1 LGVLVLKRTKD
12 DTKLCHAFI
21 WTDGR
26 YIPVEKEEILS
37 KIDNIIRELSHLSSA
52 QEKSSEAQ
60 MLKKEIDKE
69 DERKLANLFEDLLV
83 LLKDDPE
90 NKNMIREI
98 WNRIMN
104 GYGHVPVIS
113 EILKSVEKSFL

>member
-1 LGVLVLKRTKD
+1 MIRLR
-12 DTKLCHAFI
+12 CNS
-21 WTDGR
+21 
-26 YIPVEKEEILS
+26 VEKEETVS
-37 KIDNIIRELSHLSSA
+37 KIDNVIRELSHLSSA

-69 DERKLANLFEDLLV
+69 DEMKLANLFEDLLV

>member
-1 LGVLVLKRTKD
+1 MI
-12 DTKLCHAFI
+12 HAFI

-52 QEKSSEAQ
+52 RGKSSEESQ
-60 MLKKEIDKE
+60 ILKKEIDKE
-69 DERKLANLFEDLLV
+69 DEMKLANLFEDLVV

>member
-1 LGVLVLKRTKD
+1 M
-12 DTKLCHAFI
+12 
-21 WTDGR
+21 
-26 YIPVEKEEILS
+26 EKEDTVS
-37 KIDNIIRELSHLSSA
+37 KIDNIIRELSHLSST
-52 QEKSSEAQ
+52 QGNSSEESQ
-60 MLKKEIDKE
+60 ILKKEIDKE
-69 DERKLANLFEDLLV
+69 DEMKLANLFEDMVV

-113 EILKSVEKSFL
+113 QILKSVEKSFL

>member
-1 LGVLVLKRTKD
+1 
-12 DTKLCHAFI
+12 
-21 WTDGR
+21 
-26 YIPVEKEEILS
+26 VEKEEILS

-52 QEKSSEAQ
+52 RGKSSEESQ
-60 MLKKEIDKE
+60 ILKKEIDKE
-69 DERKLANLFEDLLV
+69 DEMKLANLFEDLVV

-90 NKNMIREI
+90 NKNKIREI

-113 EILKSVEKSFL
+113 EILKAVEKSFL